1 MSDDVDKLRSQL
13 YLDLGNFVDLRRA
26 AKDPDDPKW
35 RAEALVWINKVY
47 RYATL
52 DGRRRFLDEMKLPGA
67 DKERRLA
74 FEVCQRGGSDEAT
87 CRAKAEALPLFRPI
101 FEAFP
106 RTNTLAEWYGA
117 PITQL
122 VGTFD
127 PANPPAEEL
136 KDWRDTLREE
146 SPTTSTLLG
155 GAEAASDTVGGFVD
169 DIGEA
174 LDGGEP
180 EPEPGISWWKVGGV
194 LAGTAIVGAIVYRIA
209 KPSA

>member
-1 MSDDVDKLRSQL
+1 MSAEVDKLRSQL
-13 YLDLGNFVDLRRA
+13 YLDLGAFVDTYRA
-26 AKDPDDPKW
+26 ATDKDAPRW
-35 RAEALVWINKVY
+35 RDEALTRVSQVY

-52 DGRRRFLDEMKLPGA
+52 EGRRRFLDEMKLPGA

-106 RTNTLAEWYGA
+106 RINTLAEWYGA
-117 PITQL
+117 PVTQL

-155 GAEAASDTVGGFVD
+155 GAEAASDAVGGIVD
-169 DIGEA
+169 DVGEA
-174 LDGGEP
+174 LDVEP

-209 KPSA
+209 TPK

>member
-1 MSDDVDKLRSQL
+1 MSDDIDKLRSQL

-26 AKDPDDPKW
+26 AKDPEDPKW

-67 DKERRLA
+67 DQKRRMA
-74 FEVCQRGGSDEAT
+74 FDVCRKQGGDEAA
-87 CRAKAEALPLFRPI
+87 CRAKAEALPLFRGI

-106 RTNTLAEWYGA
+106 KVNALKEWYAA

-122 VGTFD
+122 VGTYD
-127 PANPPAEEL
+127 PKNPPAEEL

-146 SPTTSTLLG
+146 SPGTAYFVDG
-155 GAEAASDTVGGFVD
+155 VEAVGEAAESLGDAPTPT
-169 DIGEA
+169 IA
-174 LDGGEP
+174 
-180 EPEPGISWWKVGGV
+180 WWKVGV
-194 LAGTAIVGAIVYRIA
+194 ALAGTALVGAVAYRVA
-209 KPSA
+209 TARR